1 MALTVYND
9 TRSISVDSHYKNLVL
24 YKKIKSTEMV
34 KTLSGYPFR
43 NKYGQYDF
51 KVPSYNLGFPRDW
64 DNLRNDYPVVP
75 TYAYFYDLQSEMRA
89 GLGMP
94 LVAAE
99 VTPEGYGAAPCVIN
113 LPFDRGFGVLVIT
126 ENEEPFDV
134 YLFTHKVPRESAD
147 TGFGLEVFNEDGEK
161 VFDSQNGYL
170 QIIDEYTAG
179 QKVAVMLNGATHG
192 ETELIYSNFAW
203 VRGLA
208 IRNNK
213 LKHIRYF
220 QRAYGAGAYK
230 DWPPPEHIPFAFM
243 VDVTNL

>member
-9 TRSISVDSHYKNLVL
+9 TRSISIDSHYKNLVL
-24 YKKIKSTEMV
+24 YKKINSTEME

-43 NKYGQYDF
+43 ISTGQWDYQ
-51 KVPSYNLGFPRDW
+51 VPSYNLEFPYDW
-64 DNLRNDYPVVP
+64 WDLRNNYPVIP
-75 TYAYFYDLQSEMRA
+75 TYAYFYNLESDMSA

-126 ENEEPFDV
+126 ENQEPFDV
-134 YLFTHKVPRESAD
+134 YLFTHKLPTNDPD
-147 TGFGLEVFNEDGEK
+147 TGFGMEVFNEDGEK

-179 QKVAVMLNGATHG
+179 RKVAVMLNGVTHG
-192 ETELIYSNFAW
+192 EDRLIRRSFAW

-220 QRAYGAGAYK
+220 QRAFGGGSSK